1 MPQALVNAWYARKAQ
16 EAANKRVKKI
26 SCGRDS
32 IAARA
37 LNNSLVVSRSV
48 VGGALASSGRS
59 ANQKYVLMR
68 YPTRKLKTIITK
80 KVVREGT
87 SESANANTAAKTTA
101 KSPATMIER
110 QLTWL

>member
-80 KVVREGT
+80 R
-87 SESANANTAAKTTA
+87 SFAKGLARARTPIRPRKRLRKA
-101 KSPATMIER
+101 PQR
-110 QLTWL
+110 